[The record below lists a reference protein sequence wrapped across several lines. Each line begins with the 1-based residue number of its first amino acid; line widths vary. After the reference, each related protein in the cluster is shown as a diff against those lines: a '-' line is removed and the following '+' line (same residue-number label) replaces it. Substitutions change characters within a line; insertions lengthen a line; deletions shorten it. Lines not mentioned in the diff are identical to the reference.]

1 MPLLEKL
8 HQHLSNWCFEI
19 ISWINFKKFILGRV
33 EIWTLNDDMKLI
45 TKLFL
50 IVFAIEIMTENTNQ
64 FRGLPLI
71 TGW

>member
-1 MPLLEKL
+1 M
-8 HQHLSNWCFEI
+8 
-19 ISWINFKKFILGRV
+19 LGRV

-50 IVFAIEIMTENTNQ
+50 IVFAIEIMTETTNQ

>member
-1 MPLLEKL
+1 M
-8 HQHLSNWCFEI
+8 
-19 ISWINFKKFILGRV
+19 LGRV

-45 TKLFL
+45 AKLFL
-50 IVFAIEIMTENTNQ
+50 IVFAIEIMTETTNQ